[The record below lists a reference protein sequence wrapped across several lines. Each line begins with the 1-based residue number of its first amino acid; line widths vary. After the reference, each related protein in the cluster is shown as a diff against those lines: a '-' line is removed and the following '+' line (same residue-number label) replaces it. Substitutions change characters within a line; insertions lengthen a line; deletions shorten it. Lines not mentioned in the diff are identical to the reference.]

1 MAKKRPVIKM
11 KTAEQPAD
19 TGSETGQ
26 NLANLMGSI
35 VKESTTGKRYTGN
48 VSQRAWDDHGKARA
62 AHVRKTGD
70 APSDSQ
76 VPPPK
81 GEFKYVEEGTE
92 GQWDAPE
99 PSWKDEEDSDYRVHP
114 AGRYVGST
122 RAKGSRQ
129 DLDAGHPHEGHTQR

>member
-11 KTAEQPAD
+11 KTAKQPAD

-35 VKESTTGKRYTGN
+35 IKESTTGKRY
-48 VSQRAWDDHGKARA
+48 A
-62 AHVRKTGD
+62 
-70 APSDSQ
+70 
-76 VPPPK
+76 
-81 GEFKYVEEGTE
+81 EEGTE

-122 RAKGSRQ
+122 RSKGSRQ
-129 DLDAGHPHEGHTQR
+129 ELDAGHQHEGHTQR